1 MITIGCD
8 AHLKTSTMTVLNHD
22 GKKLMSTKL
31 ENEPK
36 ALLEFVR
43 QFSGPKQFAIETNY
57 NWPVY
62 YDLLNP
68 EVDEFHL
75 LHAKKLKTIIQSQSK
90 CDKSDADEIAHLT
103 HIGYIPKSHTANAV
117 SRQFR
122 RLLRNRI
129 KTAQRISSI
138 KNQVH
143 AILNANI
150 FYSEKPKS
158 FKSLFC
164 QRGLE
169 YLQGVAFPSHER
181 FVIDRLLEQMN
192 YLNKYKE
199 TFEEHIQNIS
209 FFSDQMELLQS
220 VPAMKGKVLN
230 YTILSEID
238 GIEHF
243 KNSDAL
249 VSYAGLIPRDKS
261 SGQKLRKGRL
271 KTECNEFLKWAML
284 EAVFPAIRKDR
295 GLRDY
300 YYEVKKNKNSSTA
313 RIAVA
318 RRLLRTIYHVLKE
331 QRPYYAFA
339 VKEPNLDTLC
349 VGRR

>member
-31 ENEPK
+31 ENDPY

-43 QFSGPKQFAIETNY
+43 QFAGPKQFAIETNY

-75 LHAKKLKTIIQSQSK
+75 LHAKKLKSIIQSQSK
-90 CDKSDADEIAHLT
+90 CDKKDADEIAHLT
-103 HIGYIPKSHTANAV
+103 HLGYIPKSHTANALT
-117 SRQFR
+117 RQFR
-122 RLLRNRI
+122 RLSRNRI
-129 KTAQRISSI
+129 KTAQRITAI
-138 KNQVH
+138 RNQIH

-150 FYSEKPKS
+150 FYSEKPTS
-158 FKSLFC
+158 FKNLFC
-164 QRGLE
+164 QRGLL
-169 YLQGVAFPSHER
+169 YLQGARLPQHER
-181 FVIDRLLEQMN
+181 FMVDCLLEQMN
-192 YLNKYKE
+192 FLNKIKE
-199 TFEEHIQNIS
+199 TLEGYIQQIS
-209 FFSDQMELLQS
+209 FSSAQMDLLQS

-230 YTILSEID
+230 YTVLGEID

-243 KNSDAL
+243 RNSDTL
-249 VSYAGLIPRDKS
+249 VAYAGLIPRDKS
-261 SGQKLRKGRL
+261 SGQKLRKGKL
-271 KTECNEFLKWAML
+271 KTECNEYLKWAML

-300 YYEVKKNKNSSTA
+300 YFEVKKRKNASAA

-318 RRLLRTIYHVLKE
+318 RKLLKTIYHVLKE
-331 QRPYYAFA
+331 QRPYYAFT
-339 VKEPNLDTLC
+339 VKETNLDTQS
-349 VGRR
+349 VSRR